1 MSYQE
6 IGIHH
11 AADIRLARRLGG
23 MRVCFLFNHDQI
35 HQIAHSLPTALALAE
50 SGIDAEI
57 IVATTNALLTQ
68 EVQRLIPRAAAP
80 NLKLVQLSVTNKL
93 TRALSDTLDWI
104 VALTCWWWRKRRRW
118 C

>member
-35 HQIAHSLPTALALAE
+35 HQIAHSLPTARLTRVRGNARRIWAAANVATLIEFSTMGRANRTALSNAGSISRHRPGGLAE
-50 SGIDAEI
+50 
-57 IVATTNALLTQ
+57 LLS
-68 EVQRLIPRAAAP
+68 R
-80 NLKLVQLSVTNKL
+80 
-93 TRALSDTLDWI
+93 
-104 VALTCWWWRKRRRW
+104 
-118 C
+118 